1 MYVSIEEGD
10 GLDGGS
16 PVVEFHCRGTGR
28 CSVHLPLVVPDKGEH
43 NRFSSQMV
51 KKASVAS
58 KRRCLYNRIGAGAT
72 GRRRGPGNGNKP
84 RVMKDGGCCSS
95 WGHHFC
101 HFHFHRRRGE
111 KAITKAEAAAAA
123 LEKTMELVL

>member
-1 MYVSIEEGD
+1 MNVSIEEGA

-16 PVVEFHCRGTGR
+16 PVVEFSRHA
-28 CSVHLPLVVPDKGEH
+28 CSVHLPRVVPDKGEH
-43 NRFSSQMV
+43 NRFSSQML

-58 KRRCLYNRIGAGAT
+58 KRRSFYNRIGAGAT

-84 RVMKDGGCCSS
+84 RVMKDGGCCSA

-101 HFHFHRRRGE
+101 HSHLYRRRGE
-111 KAITKAEAAAAA
+111 KAIAKAEAAAAA
-123 LEKTMELVL
+123 LEMPEC